1 MKQENLG
8 TGLVCFLVYAF
19 FGFATEAFQALLG
32 IVASAAMLAGEAP
45 AEAVAAVS
53 EFSLESLLDGISAV
67 ATMFGIVLVIRRSPM
82 APAFW
87 SVMLVLVAA
96 LHLLDVLV
104 GYGGFYSLTLGA
116 MAACWQVY
124 WSNSKNVE
132 RVFGTKGWGWS

>member
-8 TGLVCFLVYAF
+8 PGLVCFLIYAF

-32 IVASAAMLAGEAP
+32 IVASAAVLAGEIP
-45 AEAVAAVS
+45 AEAAAAVN
-53 EFSLESLLDGISAV
+53 ELLLAGISAV
-67 ATMFGIVLVIRRSPM
+67 ATMFGIVLVIRRSPT

-96 LHLLDVLV
+96 LHLLNVLV
-104 GYGGFYSLTLGA
+104 GEGGFYSLTLGA

-124 WSNSKNVE
+124 WLNSKNVE